1 LTLLGQPNSVKE
13 ITVALAPPVA
23 RVLRTVAGWHG
34 PLAVLAAV
42 SALLVPVLAVAW
54 LLDDRTLLGMPIWA
68 KPLKFALSFLLYAVV
83 LAWMTSRLQHLR
95 RTGWWAG
102 TALAVASVAELVL
115 VVVQVV
121 RGRASHFNVATPVDA
136 AVFSTMGALVAVIY
150 VCTLVVAVGL
160 FRTDLGDR
168 ALTWAVRLG
177 VLIAVGGLSV
187 GFLMLGETPEQA
199 AAAAAGE
206 PLLTSGAHGVGVVDG
221 GPGLPLLGWSTTGGD
236 LRVGHFVGMHA
247 LQVLPLLA
255 LALARRSG
263 LDGTGRTRAVWLA
276 AGGYAGVVAL
286 TVWQALRG
294 LPLLEPDGPVLAAAA
309 ALLVALALG
318 AVLLARSARTT
329 PPVPAPVPIPE
340 VTA

>member
-1 LTLLGQPNSVKE
+1 MT
-13 ITVALAPPVA
+13 LAPSLGRA
-23 RVLRTVAGWHG
+23 LRTVVRWHG
-34 PLAVLAAV
+34 PLAALTAV
-42 SALLVPVLAVAW
+42 SALLVPVVAVAW
-54 LLDDRTLLGMPIWA
+54 LLDDRTLLGTPVWA
-68 KPLKFALSFLLYAVV
+68 KPMKFALSFALYAGV

-102 TALAVASVAELVL
+102 TVLAVASLAELVL
-115 VVVQVV
+115 IVVQVV
-121 RGRASHFNVATPVDA
+121 RGRASHFNVATPFDA

-150 VCTLVVAVGL
+150 VCTLVVAAGL

-177 VLIAVGGLSV
+177 VLVAVGGLSV

-199 AAAAAGE
+199 AAAAAGA
-206 PLLTSGAHGVGVVDG
+206 PPVTSGAHGVGAVDG
-221 GPGLPLLGWSTTGGD
+221 GPGLPLLGWSATGGD

-255 LALARRSG
+255 LALARRGG
-263 LDGTGRTRAVWLA
+263 LDETGRTRAVWLA

-294 LPLLEPDGPVLAAAA
+294 LPLLEPDGPVLAAAV
-309 ALLVALALG
+309 ALLLAVALG
-318 AVLLARSARTT
+318 AVLLARSART
-329 PPVPAPVPIPE
+329 PPAVPAPAPVPE

>member
-13 ITVALAPPVA
+13 IAVALAPPVVRA
-23 RVLRTVAGWHG
+23 LRTVAGWHG

-115 VVVQVV
+115 IVVQVV
-121 RGRASHFNVATPVDA
+121 RGRASHFNVATPFDA

-150 VCTLVVAVGL
+150 VCTLVVAFAL
-160 FRTDLGDR
+160 LRSRLGDR

-177 VLIAVGGLSV
+177 ILVAVAGLSV
-187 GFLMLGETPEQA
+187 GFLMLDATPEQA
-199 AAAAAGE
+199 RAAAAGLPE
-206 PLLTSGAHGVGVVDG
+206 TTSGGHAVRVVDG

-236 LRVGHFVGMHA
+236 LRIGHFVGMHA

-255 LALARRSG
+255 LALLRGTR
-263 LDGTGRTRAVWLA
+263 LDERTRTRLVALA
-276 AGGYAGVVAL
+276 GAGYAGVVVL

-294 LPLLEPDGPVLAAAA
+294 QPLLAPDGLT
-309 ALLVALALG
+309 LTVA
-318 AVLLARSARTT
+318 AVLLVVVATGVVAVLRAARSAAQ
-329 PPVPAPVPIPE
+329 APSAAAVE